1 MIKHVVLLSFA
12 ANVSEE
18 KINNALEKLG
28 SLRQKE
34 IPQIKSFSFGKDIS
48 PEDQSN
54 GFNYA
59 FIMDFANEADR
70 DVYLTHKQHTEVA
83 NKDVLPLLA
92 DGFNSVAVVDY
103 KV

>member
-34 IPQIKSFSFGKDIS
+34 IPQIKSFSFGKNIS

-54 GFNYA
+54 GFNYV
-59 FIMDFANEADR
+59 FIMDFARAVPESPSPRGRNPRTNVSRVRA
-70 DVYLTHKQHTEVA
+70 VSL
-83 NKDVLPLLA
+83 
-92 DGFNSVAVVDY
+92 NSTP
-103 KV
+103 